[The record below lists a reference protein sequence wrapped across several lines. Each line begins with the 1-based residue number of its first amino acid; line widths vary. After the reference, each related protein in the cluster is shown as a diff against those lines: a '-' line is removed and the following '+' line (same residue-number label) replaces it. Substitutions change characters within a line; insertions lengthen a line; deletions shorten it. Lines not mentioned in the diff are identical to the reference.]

1 VIKEIREETNKFL
14 ESTENENTTYQYLW
28 DTAKAMLRVMFMAI
42 SVYIKKPETSQ
53 IKKKLIICL
62 SLVEIQEQTKPQSSR
77 QGEIIKIRAELK
89 RSRPQKLHKEPKN
102 YTKNQ

>member
-53 IKKKLIICL
+53 IKKKTNMPESCRNTRTN
-62 SLVEIQEQTKPQSSR
+62 QT
-77 QGEIIKIRAELK
+77 
-89 RSRPQKLHKEPKN
+89 PKQQTGRN
-102 YTKNQ
+102 NKDKS